1 MKKLLTLFLT
11 FALLISTCTLF
22 ACNDNGELNGPN
34 GDQGVK
40 LELYCPDGAPA
51 LSVARLIDDPSI
63 IQEINVTVVEAN
75 LIASKVTG
83 ENPSADIAIMP
94 VNAASKLLGSKNDYK
109 LLGTVTHGNLFL
121 MKKQTGENITLDN
134 ISTLIGKKVGVIN
147 LANVPGLT
155 FKAILNDNSLPFITL
170 GDDVE
175 FDQTKVNLDVL
186 EDGTAVRP
194 ASDCDYFVV
203 PEPAATTKKNATGG
217 KLSIAGSLQDLYS
230 AEGQGYP
237 QAVLVAKTSVL
248 TDHADI
254 VNALVSSFAQN
265 KAWLN
270 TASSTQILSAII
282 SAYEKEDTAPAFTAN
297 NLNATVIENCAINFV
312 SAQNSKVEILN
323 YLQKI
328 NAVSNNAWGTPNDN
342 FFYIG
347 A

>member
-11 FALLISTCTLF
+11 FVLLLSACTLF
-22 ACNDNGELNGPN
+22 ACNDNGEINGPN

-51 LSVARLIDDPSI
+51 LSVARLMHDNTIIESI
-63 IQEINVTVVEAN
+63 NFNVVEAN

-109 LLGTVTHGNLFL
+109 LVGTVTHGNLFL

-170 GDDVE
+170 GDGVSYDA
-175 FDQTKVNLDVL
+175 TKVNLVGL
-186 EDGTAVRP
+186 TDGKEVTP
-194 ASDCDYFVV
+194 AAECDYFVV
-203 PEPAATTKKNATGG
+203 PEPAATTKQNATGG
-217 KLSIAGSLQDLYS
+217 KLSISASLQDLYGQ
-230 AEGQGYP
+230 GQGYP

-265 KAWLN
+265 KAWLQ
-270 TASSTQILSAII
+270 TASANNVLSAI
-282 SAYEKEDTAPAFTAN
+282 SSHYEKQDTAPAFTAN
-297 NLNATVIENCAINFV
+297 NLNATVIQNCAINFV
-312 SAQNSKVEILN
+312 SAQNSKVEILT